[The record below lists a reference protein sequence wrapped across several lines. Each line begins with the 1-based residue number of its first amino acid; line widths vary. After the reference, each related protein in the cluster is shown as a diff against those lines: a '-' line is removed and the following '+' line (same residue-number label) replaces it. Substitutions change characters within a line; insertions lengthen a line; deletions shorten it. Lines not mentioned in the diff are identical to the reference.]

1 MIITRKKD
9 RKELLEN
16 VRRYKSFFLLG
27 CSECATLCGTG
38 GQEQLDELKGLLESE
53 GRSVAGVF
61 VAKTGCQV
69 LGTKVELKRFKE
81 ELGKT
86 DCVIV
91 MSCGA
96 GTQSAVEIFEDKAVY
111 PSNDSM
117 FLGNMTRL
125 QMFDERCSLC
135 GECIL
140 DKTGGICPVTAC
152 PKGIL
157 NGPCGG
163 TKDGHC
169 EVSAE
174 IPCAWVRIYERMEKI
189 GRLEDFKAG
198 TLAAK
203 NWSASVKP
211 RKLTARGVPEKPQA
225 SRGGREEKK

>member
-1 MIITRKKD
+1 MIITEKKNVQ
-9 RKELLEN
+9 ELLDN
-16 VRRYKSFFLLG
+16 AKDYKKFFLLG

-38 GQEQLDELKGLLESE
+38 GPPELTAMKELLESE
-53 GRSVAGVF
+53 GKEVKGTF

-69 LGTKVELKRFKE
+69 LGTKVELKGFKE
-81 ELGKT
+81 DLSDV

-96 GTQSAVEIFEDKAVY
+96 GTQSAVELFPDKAVY
-111 PSNDSM
+111 PSNNSL

-140 DKTGGICPVTAC
+140 DKTGGICPLTAC

-163 TKDGHC
+163 TSDGNC
-169 EVSAE
+169 EVSPD
-174 IPCAWVRIYERMEKI
+174 IKCAWVRIYDRMKNI
-189 GRLEDFKAG
+189 DRLDALKKNV
-198 TLAAK
+198 LDAK
-203 NWSASVKP
+203 DWSKSQKP
-211 RKLTARGVPEKPQA
+211 RAMMA
-225 SRGGREEKK
+225 REEKKKK